1 MENVIEKFPFYS
13 KLAQVPGIAR
23 GILKTL
29 IGPAVWPTIAN
40 IKIYI

>member
-29 IGPAVWPTIAN
+29 MNQPIWSSRLTN
-40 IKIYI
+40 YS